1 MLHWHPRNYSWC
13 DDSMNDSGSSQ
24 RLLGVDAARLAAVLG
39 MFAAHVFALYEIS
52 GAPAYSPTFT
62 GAVVSG
68 RASVLFMVLAG
79 LSLGLLSKSMARKGF
94 SHHKVYSVLVLRA
107 LIIAVLGM
115 AIGSVNEAIAV
126 ILVHYGLL
134 FLLLPLALKLS
145 RITIWVVS
153 VLWLLLMPVLW
164 RPLAGSWMGNSLGHN
179 PSFGDLLTP
188 QLLLKDLAVTGYYPL
203 MIWFGFG
210 LLGIAIGRCNLRS
223 TRTAGLIAAGGT
235 SIAAATYAAGHLA
248 SMKNAGII
256 AQELGLDLSLV
267 PTMITTGRLPGTNL
281 DPFLDNPAYLWLPT
295 GHSNSLLSTLHN
307 AACAAAIIGLLSLI
321 IGRLGVLGRILAGAG
336 RAPLTLYAGHIIL
349 LPAMK
354 ENMDPTAIWWILCS
368 ATAVCGIWLGF
379 SRASGPLEY
388 GVRVLSGA
396 DSDPETKMK
405 F

>member
-1 MLHWHPRNYSWC
+1 
-13 DDSMNDSGSSQ
+13 MNDSGSSQ
-24 RLLGVDAARLAAVLG
+24 RLLGVDAARLAAILG

-79 LSLGLLSKSMARKGF
+79 LSLGLLSKSLARKGF
-94 SHHKVYSVLVLRA
+94 SHPKVYSVLVLRA

-153 VLWLLLMPVLW
+153 ALWLLLMPVLW
-164 RPLAGSWMGNSLGHN
+164 RPLSNSWMGNSLGHN
-179 PSFGDLLTP
+179 PSFGDVLTP
-188 QLLLKDLAVTGYYPL
+188 QLLFKDLAVTGYYPL
-203 MIWFGFG
+203 LIWFGFG
-210 LLGIAIGRCNLRS
+210 LLGIAIGRCDLRS
-223 TRTAGLIAAGGT
+223 AKTAGLLTAGGT
-235 SIAAATYAAGHLA
+235 LIAAATYAAGHLV

-281 DPFLDNPAYLWLPT
+281 DPLLDHPAYLCLPT

-307 AACAAAIIGLLSLI
+307 AACAAAIIGLLSLV

-336 RAPLTLYAGHIIL
+336 RAPLTLYAGHIVL

-354 ENMDPTAIWWILCS
+354 ENMDPMAIWWILCA
-368 ATAVCGIWLGF
+368 ATAIFGLWLGF

-396 DSDPETKMK
+396 DSDPATKLK